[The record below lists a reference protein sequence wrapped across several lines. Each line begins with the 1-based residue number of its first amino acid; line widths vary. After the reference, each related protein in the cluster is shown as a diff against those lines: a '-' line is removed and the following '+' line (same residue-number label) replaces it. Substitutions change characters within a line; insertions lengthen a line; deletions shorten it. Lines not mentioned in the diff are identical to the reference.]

1 MRFSILAILP
11 VVAFAS
17 CAQESS
23 QAPVSTAFGG
33 MGPSST
39 EPEPV
44 NSLPR
49 GSSVERAL
57 TGPAGNLNSTRVGP
71 ATTGAARVAPAASSR
86 Y

>member
-11 VVAFAS
+11 IVAFAG
-17 CAQESS
+17 CAQESR

-33 MGPSST
+33 MGPAET
-39 EPEPV
+39 EPEPA

-49 GSSVERAL
+49 GAAVDGAL
-57 TGPAGNLNSTRVGP
+57 TGRAGNLNSTRVGP
-71 ATTGAARVAPAASSR
+71 ATTGAARVAPAVSSR

>member
-11 VVAFAS
+11 MVALAS
-17 CAQESS
+17 CAQESR

-33 MGPSST
+33 MGPAET
-39 EPEPV
+39 EPEPA

-49 GSSVERAL
+49 GAAVDEAL
-57 TGPAGNLNSTRVGP
+57 TGRVGNLNSTRVGP
-71 ATTGAARVAPAASSR
+71 ATRGAARVVPPVSSR